1 MNLWKRFPIEVSFQ
15 IRKIKLLD
23 KPQLGA
29 KGSESVG
36 VQDGRLGGGAESS
49 LYWKGFPLGQDRR
62 GI

>member
-1 MNLWKRFPIEVSFQ
+1 MSHQASWE
-15 IRKIKLLD
+15 IRKIKLSD

-29 KGSESVG
+29 KGSELVG